1 MDSKQL
7 EQLIHTAMK
16 KVGANK
22 ENDICHFLPS
32 PTGGYM
38 HHFTMRKMKTEN
50 PSHLAGLI
58 TRYIVEA
65 AKPHEVT
72 PKQRA
77 PRGTRKRRD
86 FFTFSK
92 NDLDRMLQ
100 MALLAND
107 TEMVRKLTPK
117 KDLNAIK
124 KELISSIRHNRVESQ
139 LWNLY
144 ADSVACPTPSLAA
157 V

>member
-7 EQLIHTAMK
+7 EQHIEAAVK
-16 KVGANK
+16 KVGAEK
-22 ENDICHFLPS
+22 ENDICHYLPS
-32 PTGGYM
+32 QAGGYM

-50 PSHLAGLI
+50 PSQLAALI
-58 TRYIVEA
+58 TKYIIDCPNPQAVA
-65 AKPHEVT
+65 

-100 MALLAND
+100 MAHLAND
-107 TEMVRKLTPK
+107 QEMVRKLTPK
-117 KDLNAIK
+117 KDLNTIK
-124 KELISSIRHNRVESQ
+124 KELISSIRHNRVEAQ

-144 ADSVACPTPSLAA
+144 ADSVSLPATAA